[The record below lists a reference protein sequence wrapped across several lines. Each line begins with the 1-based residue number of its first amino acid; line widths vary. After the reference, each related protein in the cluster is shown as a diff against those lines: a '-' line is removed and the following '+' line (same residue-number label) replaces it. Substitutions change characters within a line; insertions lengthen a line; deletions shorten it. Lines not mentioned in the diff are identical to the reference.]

1 MSATPA
7 DKDAEL
13 LRETDT
19 LFHAAVVQGVVLD
32 AKSALDNKRYR
43 AAAVLAYCGID
54 TLASLIRGA
63 KSPIVQRSDFI
74 RWVEK
79 YMDFQSKHGPT
90 GRELYGARC
99 GLLHASMAESETS
112 KKDEN
117 VRLIGYADKNSEPV
131 MHNEK
136 VKTLIILSTTH
147 LVGIFAE
154 GVLKCWKDIKADKE
168 LLSLVH
174 QRLQKLYA
182 QSNVKDLKPPSEAKP
197 EFDV

>member
-13 LRETDT
+13 LKETDK

-32 AKSALDNKRYR
+32 AKSALDNGRYR

-54 TLASLIRGA
+54 TLASLVRDA
-63 KSPIVQRSDFI
+63 KSPRVQRSDFI

-79 YMDFQSKHGPT
+79 YMDFRSKHGPT
-90 GRELYGARC
+90 GVELYGARC

-112 KKDEN
+112 RKDEK

-131 MHNEK
+131 MHDEK

-147 LVGIFAE
+147 LVGILAE
-154 GVLKCWKDIKADKE
+154 GVLKCWKDIKGDKD
-168 LLSLVH
+168 LLRLVH

-182 QSNVKDLKPPSEAKP
+182 QFNVKDLKPPEAKP